1 MAVAEVAVTGEVP
14 RHVAVVFVH
23 GILANNDGFAGPME
37 KRLRKKL
44 PKELRPFVH
53 FRSVYWAATVRDN
66 QSDYQVR
73 MHTSGSTW
81 HRKLRRLV
89 IEGLGDAAAYQK
101 TRGRD
106 NSIYY
111 EAQGKI
117 TDKIKQLR
125 AQLKVDCPLIFVGH
139 SLGCHVISSYLWDI
153 NHLKQRTAADIAT
166 EPDPAVRAQ
175 WEKLQATDAF
185 GRLDTCAG
193 IVTLGCNIPMFTFT
207 FGPKSVFPVTY
218 RPNGPNGTR
227 LNAAFPGV
235 ALPKELQ
242 EQARWLNFYN
252 RWDILGY
259 PLKPLNDEYRNAE
272 KIHDICL
279 WSETPWFLPYAWCA
293 LAHKRYWTNRTVLHE
308 TAKLIREMIETPR
321 VATSAVAA
329 TPAAAAVPALAASM
343 PAVASSSP

>member
-139 SLGCHVISSYLWDI
+139 SLGCHVISSYLWDL
-153 NHLKQRTAADIAT
+153 NRLKQRTAEEIKL
-166 EPDPAVRAQ
+166 EPDPEVRRQ
-175 WEKLQATDAF
+175 WEELQKASPF
-185 GRLDTCAG
+185 CRLDTCAG
-193 IVTLGCNIPMFTFT
+193 LVTLGSNMPMFTFT
-207 FGPKSVFPVTY
+207 FGPTNVFPVTAA
-218 RPNGPNGTR
+218 PHDDAGNP
-227 LNAAFPGV
+227 LHPAFPGV
-235 ALPKELQ
+235 ALPPALKDKT
-242 EQARWLNFYN
+242 RWLNFYSEL
-252 RWDILGY
+252 DILGF
-259 PLKPLNDEYRNAE
+259 PLKSINDYYRDAAA
-272 KIHDICL
+272 IRDIRV
-279 WSETPWFLPYAWCA
+279 WSGAPWFIPYVWCIF
-293 LAHKRYWTNRTVLHE
+293 AHTRYWTNRVVIKHTLD
-308 TAKLIREMIETPR
+308 LIRDMAETPE
-321 VATSAVAA
+321 
-329 TPAAAAVPALAASM
+329 
-343 PAVASSSP
+343 